1 MEKTQQQLDAVN
13 WLQCFWQQVRVANKE
28 MLMEKQNF
36 PVHVQKYIETH
47 WVRVNDAYGGIYE
60 EPEYHK
66 NNQIL
71 QSKFMHNQ
79 TNVMDENNKKAMEIM
94 NTQSMEKA
102 VEYMF
107 THPQTGKPMSYGEMR
122 YFYG

>member
-13 WLQCFWQQVRVANKE
+13 WLKCFWPQVRVANKE

-47 WVRVNDAYGGIYE
+47 WVRVNDACGGVYE

-66 NNQIL
+66 NNQML
-71 QSKFMHNQ
+71 QN
-79 TNVMDENNKKAMEIM
+79 NMDENNKKAMEIM